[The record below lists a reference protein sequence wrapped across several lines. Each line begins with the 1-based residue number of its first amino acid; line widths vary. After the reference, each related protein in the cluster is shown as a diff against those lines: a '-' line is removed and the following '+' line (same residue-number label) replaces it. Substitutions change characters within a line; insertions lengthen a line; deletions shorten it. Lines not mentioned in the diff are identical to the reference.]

1 MIRIREIDRVDFN
14 MSPVQQM
21 CVELSRLP
29 DVEESPS
36 RFGTHRNPAWSVDGR
51 EFAHLH
57 ADDLLDLRLPRDVQ
71 ARLRD
76 DPKAHFRGGASE
88 WLEFEFHTVEDVA
101 HLAAL
106 AQEAWAATR
115 KAPK

>member
-1 MIRIREIDRVDFN
+1 MT
-14 MSPVQQM
+14 PVQQLR
-21 CVELSRLP
+21 VELSRLP
-29 DVEESPS
+29 DVDESPS

-57 ADDLLDLRLPRDVQ
+57 ADDLLDLRLPRVIQ

-76 DPKAHFRGGASE
+76 DPKAHFRSGASE
-88 WLEFEFHTVEDVA
+88 WLEFEFHTAEDVA

-106 AQEAWAATR
+106 AREAWAATR
-115 KAPK
+115 KARK